1 MKHLWLMLTAM
12 GLFLFLGSAGAVET
26 ESISLVQLILQLT
39 GGAVLLYLGQRLRSR
54 TASKA
59 KAAARRK
66 AAAAQA
72 TKAQR
77 PAISRNHP
85 YHRAA

>member
-26 ESISLVQLILQLT
+26 ESISLVQLILQLA

-66 AAAAQA
+66 AAATQA

>member
-1 MKHLWLMLTAM
+1 MKHLWLLFTAM

-26 ESISLVQLILQLT
+26 ESISLVQLILQLA
-39 GGAVLLYLGQRLRSR
+39 GGAVLLYCGQRLRGR

-59 KAAARRK
+59 KAAPRRK
-66 AAAAQA
+66 TEAAQA
-72 TKAQR
+72 AKAKH

>member
-26 ESISLVQLILQLT
+26 ESISLVQLILQLA

-66 AAAAQA
+66 AATTQAA
-72 TKAQR
+72 KAQR